1 MNSSM
6 NSNKKNDFDS
16 LRERLKDKPDNEA
29 VNFFPEEMDAFER
42 LIFQK
47 GLRIEAIH
55 CHRHLDLMLVVLNNK
70 KTIKLPISGF
80 EQLSNASDTQLNNF
94 ELMADQTGVHWP
106 DLDEDLSLRGF
117 LEYEFIHNMG
127 KSETA

>member
-6 NSNKKNDFDS
+6 NNKKKNDFDS
-16 LRERLKDKPDNEA
+16 LRESLKDKPDNEA

-47 GLRIEAIH
+47 GLRIVAIH

-94 ELMADQTGVHWP
+94 ELMADRTGVHWP
-106 DLDEDLSLRGF
+106 DLDEDLNLRGF